1 MRYIPFM
8 FSVSF
13 MLLLAPTLAEPP
25 IPVPSSDTQFY
36 ESFNGNEMLK
46 SCTAL
51 LKAPPAVRREED
63 ALEVATGLPC
73 LFYTAG
79 FMHGYQLGTISSA
92 RQLRPFCLPENAEKI
107 SGEQFARIIVKWAEE
122 HPEKLHESSI
132 VIMTGALNRAFPCK

>member
-13 MLLLAPTLAEPP
+13 MVLLAPTSAEPP
-25 IPVPSSDTQFY
+25 TPIPNSNTQFY

-51 LKAPPAVRREED
+51 LKAPQSVRREED
-63 ALEVATGLPC
+63 ASEVATGLPC

-79 FMHGYQLGTISSA
+79 FIHGYTFGTHSSA
-92 RQLRPFCLPENAEKI
+92 RQVRAFCLPENAEKI
-107 SGEQFARIIVKWAEE
+107 TGEQFARIVVKWAEQ
-122 HPEKLHESSI
+122 HPEKLHENSL
-132 VIMTGALNRAFPCK
+132 VIMVGALNAAFPCK